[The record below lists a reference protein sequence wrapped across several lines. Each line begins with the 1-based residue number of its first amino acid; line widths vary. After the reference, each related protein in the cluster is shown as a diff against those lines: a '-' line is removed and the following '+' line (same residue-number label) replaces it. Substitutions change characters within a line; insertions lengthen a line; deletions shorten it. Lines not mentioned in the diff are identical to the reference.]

1 MIIVLKTGASQE
13 QIDRVLARVKKL
25 GLKPVVSQGVDRTII
40 GVVGEE
46 DILRV
51 QPLEAFEGVEKVMPV
66 VKPYKLVSREFKPE
80 DTVVRVKDVKI
91 GSGSF

>member
-1 MIIVLKTGASQE
+1 MLYEVEENLINIYTKKIFIQLLLISLISSSTSSIIYILILMDLMK
-13 QIDRVLARVKKL
+13 
-25 GLKPVVSQGVDRTII
+25 I

-66 VKPYKLVSREFKPE
+66 VKPYKLLIVPYL
-80 DTVVRVKDVKI
+80 
-91 GSGSF
+91 